1 MQVEERC
8 GDSASQSARVPARSC
23 RTQRGG
29 EYSGP
34 WGSPPL
40 REPTSLYRGQLLPMA
55 LNNPP
60 KHPQLPLDYG
70 ADAQNTL
77 LTTLTLCSRDSQSD
91 TAAPQRPSS
100 VTSAAGKA
108 TKEKVVCW
116 KLETACRTNTARTVV
131 RPRTFVYHNVNIN
144 THVPICLYKR
154 AHPRPN
160 PPSSLTL
167 QPAHGYL
174 RAVRKGEF
182 PSVFSCTPPLMPLP
196 TRRS

>member
-23 RTQRGG
+23 RTQRGRG
-29 EYSGP
+29 IERTLGI
-34 WGSPPL
+34 PPL

-108 TKEKVVCW
+108 TKGKGCL
-116 KLETACRTNTARTVV
+116 LEARNRLPHKYCTYVV
-131 RPRTFVYHNVNIN
+131 RPRTFVFHYVNIN
-144 THVPICLYKR
+144 THVPIYLYKR

-160 PPSSLTL
+160 PPSSPHSAACSRLL
-167 QPAHGYL
+167 ACCAK
-174 RAVRKGEF
+174 R
-182 PSVFSCTPPLMPLP
+182 
-196 TRRS
+196 